1 MIEQRFRE
9 ILKSKLREMYG
20 YCFAKFAPHNQVINF
35 TKYDEQYIDE
45 KVNQILQEVPKKEA

>member
-1 MIEQRFRE
+1 MMSKRIRE

-45 KVNQILQEVPKKEA
+45 K